1 MNNQTIL
8 IGLDSCSRSM
18 FFNPL
23 DPFCY
28 LSVFEL
34 TALLKLRNYSI
45 CFLWFSSPD
54 HVRVTDET

>member
-8 IGLDSCSRSM
+8 IGLDFCSRSL

-23 DPFCY
+23 DHFWF
-28 LSVFEL
+28 LSVFKL
-34 TALLKLRNYSI
+34 TVLLKLRNYSI

-54 HVRVTDET
+54 HVRVTDEP